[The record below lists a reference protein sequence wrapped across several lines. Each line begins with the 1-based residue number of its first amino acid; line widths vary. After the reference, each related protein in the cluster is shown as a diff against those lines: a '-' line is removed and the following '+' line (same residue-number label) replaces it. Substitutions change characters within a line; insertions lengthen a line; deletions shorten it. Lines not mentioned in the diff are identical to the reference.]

1 MRQARQR
8 QSQVCGVHG
17 RASSGFGQQ
26 VHLWALPNPDPGGM
40 LISPGRRVFRRVTR
54 CHRPW
59 LVAGLRP
66 PQQASEHSRAGAAWL
81 PYSPSVEPVGGGLG
95 AAGDPKMR
103 RPSRPR
109 PTVPLLGHQVGV
121 GPRPYV
127 CALTRQVWPVDQAI
141 SPSPRASRD
150 VAGGKPLGR
159 QLRSRAGHAT
169 SSPPPWW
176 CRARTAPQFAMGSA
190 PLAVSRAWAGQADPS
205 DRDATWGS
213 ASSVGIGRRLAPAQA
228 TLLEPCR
235 PAPLDARLEA
245 QHPSFERH

>member
-1 MRQARQR
+1 MRHAWQR

-109 PTVPLLGHQVGV
+109 PTVPLPGHQVGV

-141 SPSPRASRD
+141 SPPPRSGRD
-150 VAGGKPLGR
+150 VAGVNRRATAPEPRGPRPAAVHCHG
-159 QLRSRAGHAT
+159 RAGLAPPGG
-169 SSPPPWW
+169 SPWLG
-176 CRARTAPQFAMGSA
+176 AAGRTPSLG
-190 PLAVSRAWAGQADPS
+190 LAGRSGS
-205 DRDATWGS
+205 DRDATCGS

-228 TLLEPCR
+228 TLPEPCR
-235 PAPLDARLEA
+235 SRAT
-245 QHPSFERH
+245 